1 LWTCGEVESSQL
13 LTEARAK
20 HVDRHVALLVVTRAK
35 LWIVAVASLLAM
47 ALLSLAVSRGDSALM
62 LDRNAIHLL
71 GRPPD
76 VALWKGVADYFA
88 APAIAVVLIAS
99 LIVGAFHRILLRV
112 GVFAGFA
119 AAAFVVSELIVKPAV
134 GERFFGQLSFPSGNV
149 TAVCATSVAMWIALY
164 PVLGKWARSITF
176 VFGVSWTVLMSA
188 AVVGAIWHT
197 PLDCVGAV
205 LLSLGVVTAGAA
217 IYQPKSAR
225 IRATRPEPVRVMEG
239 V

>member
-1 LWTCGEVESSQL
+1 MLV
-13 LTEARAK
+13 ARAK
-20 HVDRHVALLVVTRAK
+20 LSVIAGV
-35 LWIVAVASLLAM
+35 SLLAM
-47 ALLSLAVSRGDSALM
+47 ALLSLAVSRGYSGLM

-76 VALWKGVADYFA
+76 VALWKGVADYLA

-99 LIVGAFHRILLRV
+99 LVVGAFHRILLRV
-112 GVFAGFA
+112 GVFGGLAG
-119 AAAFVVSELIVKPAV
+119 AAFVVGELVVKPAV

-176 VFGVSWTVLMSA
+176 VFGLGWTVLMSA

-217 IYQPKSAR
+217 IYQPKTAP
-225 IRATRPEPVRVMEG
+225 IRAAPPEPVRVMEG

>member
-1 LWTCGEVESSQL
+1 
-13 LTEARAK
+13 
-20 HVDRHVALLVVTRAK
+20 
-35 LWIVAVASLLAM
+35 
-47 ALLSLAVSRGDSALM
+47 M

-76 VALWKGVADYFA
+76 VALWKGVADYLA

-99 LIVGAFHRILLRV
+99 LVVGAFHRILLRV
-112 GVFAGFA
+112 GVFGGLAG
-119 AAAFVVSELIVKPAV
+119 AAFVVGELVVKPAV

-176 VFGVSWTVLMSA
+176 AFGLSWTVLMSA